1 VERWLCQVRTR
12 AAGTIQSGP
21 DDGLQVSQ
29 RGTVAAA
36 HGNDGEFDKVTAT
49 EVPPR
54 AGRREWIGLA
64 VLALACVLYV
74 MDLTVLYLA
83 VPAISADL
91 QPTSAQLLWIIDIYG
106 FFVAGSLIT
115 MGTLGDRIG
124 RRRLL
129 MIGATAFGLVS
140 VLAAWSSTAEW
151 LIVSRALLGIAGAT
165 LAPSTLSL
173 IFHMFQ
179 DPRQR
184 SAAVGFWIASFSA
197 GEAIGPPLGGVMLEH
212 FWWGS
217 VFLLALPVIAA
228 LLILGPR
235 VLPEYRDPDAGRLD
249 LVSAAMSVVAVLAVI
264 FGLKELAQDGL
275 SVSAA
280 AAIAAGLAVTA
291 MFVVRQQRL
300 TDPMI
305 DVGLFRL
312 RAFNAA
318 LAANFLAIFIVAG
331 YFLFVAQYLQ
341 LVIGLS
347 PLEAGLWSLPT
358 AVAFIIGSQLVPRL
372 LYGVRPAYV
381 IAGGLALASIGLGLL
396 TQVGVTSGLVP
407 LITGSVIIS
416 LGLAPVFGVTTELIV
431 GAAPPEQAGAAS
443 GISETASELGGALG
457 IAILGSVGLAIYRSE
472 LADRLP
478 AAVPS
483 DVVAAARDT
492 LGSAAAAAAQLPDQ
506 VGAAVLAAARAAF
519 VVGMQL
525 SSAIAAAIGLA
536 LAVLALAALR
546 HQQPTAHE
554 RDAEEASTTAAH
566 DGHEDG
572 HGR

>member
-1 VERWLCQVRTR
+1 
-12 AAGTIQSGP
+12 
-21 DDGLQVSQ
+21 
-29 RGTVAAA
+29 
-36 HGNDGEFDKVTAT
+36 
-49 EVPPR
+49 
-54 AGRREWIGLA
+54 
-64 VLALACVLYV
+64 
-74 MDLTVLYLA
+74 
-83 VPAISADL
+83 
-91 QPTSAQLLWIIDIYG
+91 
-106 FFVAGSLIT
+106 
-115 MGTLGDRIG
+115 
-124 RRRLL
+124 
-129 MIGATAFGLVS
+129 
-140 VLAAWSSTAEW
+140 
-151 LIVSRALLGIAGAT
+151 
-165 LAPSTLSL
+165 
-173 IFHMFQ
+173 MFQ

-184 SAAVGFWIASFSA
+184 SVAVGFWIASFSA

-249 LVSAAMSVVAVLAVI
+249 LVSAAMSVVAVLALI
-264 FGLKELAQDGL
+264 FGLKEIAQDGL
-275 SVSAA
+275 SV
-280 AAIAAGLAVTA
+280 ITAAGVAVTA
-291 MFVVRQQRL
+291 VFVARQLRL

-305 DVGLFRL
+305 DVGVFRL
-312 RAFNAA
+312 GSFNAA
-318 LAANFLAIFIVAG
+318 LAANFLAIFIAAG

-347 PLEAGLWSLPT
+347 PLEAGLWSLPS

-407 LITGSVIIS
+407 LIAGSVVIS

-443 GISETASELGGALG
+443 GISETAAELGGALG

-492 LGSAAAAAAQLPDQ
+492 LGGAAAAAAQLPDQ
-506 VGAAVLAAARAAF
+506 LGAAVLAAARAAF
-519 VVGMQL
+519 VVSMQL
-525 SSAIAAAIGLA
+525 SSAIAAGIGLA

-554 RDAEEASTTAAH
+554 RDAVART
-566 DGHEDG
+566 
-572 HGR
+572 